1 MTCNVAIDSV
11 PMTRREVAQSLAISS
26 VAVLTGAA
34 APAPVRY
41 KNSKLAI
48 PDRVADLLSRMTIEE
63 KVVQLFG
70 IADGKTKVQTK
81 SGLFD
86 SAAATREFPDGFGHI
101 CSPSLSNLGTAGV
114 TPARTARDTA
124 VYMNAVQKWAME
136 KTRLG
141 IPVLAQE
148 EALHGLGRRDAT
160 SFPQAIGLASSWDPE
175 LLTSV
180 FAYAAAETRAR
191 GAHLVLTPV
200 VDVARDPRWGRT
212 EETYGEDTYL
222 VSEMGVAAITGFQG
236 DVSKGLAP
244 DRVFATVKHFAGHG
258 APENG
263 TNTGPLM
270 MGERTLREELL
281 PPYREAVQRGHAP
294 SVMVTYHEVDG
305 IPMAANRWLLT
316 DVLRR
321 EWGFDGMV
329 IADYKAIK
337 ELMTIHHIARDLDD
351 AAVLAMLAG
360 VDVELPDPEAYLRLP
375 ALVAAGRV
383 PMARIDEAVR
393 RVLTVKFAVGLFEN
407 PYVDVAKA
415 DARTGAAAGR
425 ALARKAAG
433 RTIVLLKNER
443 ETLPFDAAKVG
454 RLAVFGISATDTPT
468 GGYSDV
474 PRQVVSVLDGLKA
487 EAKGRFEVEYAV
499 GVRIS
504 KTRNWYGNPVT
515 PPTPAEAKAMRD
527 EAIAIAR
534 NADRILLVL
543 GDTEET
549 SREAWSKDHM
559 GDRASLDLFGEQN
572 QLAEAMF
579 ALGKPVIVLL
589 LNGRPPSIPMIAE
602 KADAVIEGW
611 YLGQETGN
619 AVADVLFG
627 RVNPGGKLPISIPR
641 SVGQLPIYYGV
652 KPSARRGY
660 LLETT
665 EPLYAFGHGL
675 SYTTFD
681 VSAPRGPAS
690 SKAGGDVSIEVD
702 VTNTGKRA
710 GDEVVQV
717 YLHEINPSVTMPVRA
732 LKAFKRVT
740 LQPGEKRTVRLTLA
754 ADAFGLWNGAMERVV
769 EPGDF
774 IIEAGPN
781 LAELKAMTMS
791 ITA

>member
-1 MTCNVAIDSV
+1 MPDMT
-11 PMTRREVAQSLAISS
+11 MTRREAARCLA
-26 VAVLTGAA
+26 ATGTIGMLAAA
-34 APAPVRY
+34 APPSRGYRDASRPV
-41 KNSKLAI
+41 AE
-48 PDRVADLLSRMTIEE
+48 RVADLLAQMTIGE
-63 KVVQLFG
+63 KVAQLFG
-70 IADGKTKVQTK
+70 IADAKTRVQTAT
-81 SGLFD
+81 GHFD
-86 SAAATREFPDGFGHI
+86 LTAASREFPDGFGHL

-114 TPARTARDTA
+114 TPTRTASETA
-124 VYMNAVQKWAME
+124 AYMNAVQNWAVE
-136 KTRLG
+136 HTRLG

-160 SFPQAIGLASSWDPE
+160 SFPQAIGLASSWDPD

-222 VSEMGVAAITGFQG
+222 VSEMGVAAIKGFQG
-236 DVSKGLAP
+236 DLSKGFAP

-281 PPYREAVQRGHAP
+281 PPYKEAVQRGHAP

-305 IPMAANRWLLT
+305 VPMAANRWLLT

-321 EWGFDGMV
+321 EWGFEGMV

-337 ELMTIHHIARDLDD
+337 ELMTIHHVARDLDD

-360 VDVELPDPEAYLRLP
+360 VDVELPDPEAYPRLP
-375 ALVAAGRV
+375 ALVASGRV

-393 RVLTVKFAVGLFEN
+393 RVLTIKFAVGLFEN

-425 ALARKAAG
+425 ALARHAAG
-433 RTIVLLKNER
+433 RTMVLLKNER
-443 ETLPFDAAKVG
+443 ATLPLAADKVG
-454 RLAVFGISATDTPT
+454 RLAVCGISASDTPI

-487 EAKGRFEVEYAV
+487 ESKGRFAVDYAI

-504 KTRNWYGNPVT
+504 KTRNWYGNAVT
-515 PPTPAEAKAMRD
+515 PPTPAEAKTLRE
-527 EAIAIAR
+527 EAVAVAK

-559 GDRASLDLFGEQN
+559 GDRATLNLFGEQN

-589 LNGRPPSIPMIAE
+589 LNGRPASIPLIAE
-602 KADAVIEGW
+602 KADAILEGW

-627 RVNPGGKLPISIPR
+627 RINPGGKLPISIPR
-641 SVGQLPIYYGV
+641 SVGQLPVYYGV

-660 LLETT
+660 LLDTT
-665 EPLYAFGHGL
+665 APLYAFGHGL
-675 SYTTFD
+675 SYTTFALSVPRAPAAVRAGSD
-681 VSAPRGPAS
+681 VAI
-690 SKAGGDVSIEVD
+690 DVD
-702 VTNTGKRA
+702 VTNTGTRA

-717 YLHEINPSVTMPVRA
+717 YLHETTSSVTMPVRA
-732 LKAFKRVT
+732 LKAFRRVT
-740 LQPGEKRTVRLTLA
+740 LQPGETRTVRLTIA
-754 ADAFGLWNGAMERVV
+754 ADAFALWNGAMKRVV
-769 EPGDF
+769 EPGEF
-774 IIEAGPN
+774 VIEAGPD
-781 LAELKAMTMS
+781 LAGLKATTVRV
-791 ITA
+791 TA